1 MGLWSRYGAFSTFVF
16 ESTGRNKEEQ
26 TFPVKIRCSWALS
39 SSSGAVGGLV
49 KSVTD
54 FIRPDFACL
63 SGDSTQCLF
72 SFKPPP
78 ALLRLPLPPQH
89 PSAVTWWTWN
99 ELFAASASSSS
110 FFLVDSWILSLFFFV
125 KFGDDLTLL
134 YPFWIRPSGRFSRS
148 ISS

>member
-1 MGLWSRYGAFSTFVF
+1 MVPSQRFVF
-16 ESTGRNKEEQ
+16 ESRRRNKEELNLPSKDPLQ
-26 TFPVKIRCSWALS
+26 LS
-39 SSSGAVGGLV
+39 TKSSGAVGGLV

-63 SGDSTQCLF
+63 SGDSAQCLF
-72 SFKPPP
+72 SFKPPPP

-89 PSAVTWWTWN
+89 PSAVTWWTQN

-110 FFLVDSWILSLFFFV
+110 FFFGWLMNIEPFFFFFLFLFF